1 MTLLVPSPLMSGSA
15 ALVTGT
21 LGQYAI
27 YDEIGV
33 GGMAAVHIGRLTGP
47 ANFARIVA
55 IKRLH
60 AHLARQPEFV
70 TMFLDEARVAAR
82 VRHPN
87 VVATLDLVAG
97 AAQPYLVMEYVRG
110 ESVARLQAATHERRE
125 RIPPAIACAIAAG
138 VLHGLQ
144 AAHEATNERGE
155 LLGIV
160 HRDVSPQNV
169 MVGVDGVSRVLDFGV
184 AKAAGRLQTTG
195 ESRLKGKLAYTAPEL
210 VRGEAISRA
219 ADIYSAAVVLWEM
232 LAGERLFAGDNEANV
247 LERVLFADVAP
258 PGDRARGV
266 PPSLDA
272 VVLRGLARDPAQ
284 RFPTAREM
292 ARAIE
297 GAIPLA
303 GAAEVGEWAEGL
315 ARGSLLERARKVA
328 RIESGAAPPVDD
340 GPSQGLDLSG
350 FDAFDPRGAAGA
362 TDVEPALRVRGPA
375 VPQRWGRRRVLV
387 ASAVLGAALLALV
400 ARRGSVAGRAS
411 GPGTGAPPRGAER
424 ERGALPAL
432 ASSGPAVPSPP
443 IEQPPPPAA
452 AAQVPL
458 VHRPPPVAAPGVASA
473 PRLRPSPTPA
483 KASCDPPWS
492 VDAEGV
498 KTYKLECL

>member
-87 VVATLDLVAG
+87 VVATLDIVAG

-125 RIPPAIACAIAAG
+125 GIPPAIACAIAAG

-144 AAHEATNERGE
+144 AVDRPRVERGE

-169 MVGVDGVSRVLDFGV
+169 LVGVDGVARVLDFGI
-184 AKAAGRLQTTG
+184 AKAIGRATTTRNG
-195 ESRLKGKLAYTAPEL
+195 QIKGKLGYMAPEGFQG
-210 VRGEAISRA
+210 GEVNSKY
-219 ADIYSAAVVLWEM
+219 DIYSAAVVLW
-232 LAGERLFAGDNEANV
+232 
-247 LERVLFADVAP
+247 
-258 PGDRARGV
+258 
-266 PPSLDA
+266 
-272 VVLRGLARDPAQ
+272 
-284 RFPTAREM
+284 
-292 ARAIE
+292 
-297 GAIPLA
+297 
-303 GAAEVGEWAEGL
+303 
-315 ARGSLLERARKVA
+315 
-328 RIESGAAPPVDD
+328 
-340 GPSQGLDLSG
+340 
-350 FDAFDPRGAAGA
+350 
-362 TDVEPALRVRGPA
+362 
-375 VPQRWGRRRVLV
+375 
-387 ASAVLGAALLALV
+387 
-400 ARRGSVAGRAS
+400 
-411 GPGTGAPPRGAER
+411 
-424 ERGALPAL
+424 
-432 ASSGPAVPSPP
+432 
-443 IEQPPPPAA
+443 
-452 AAQVPL
+452 
-458 VHRPPPVAAPGVASA
+458 
-473 PRLRPSPTPA
+473 
-483 KASCDPPWS
+483 
-492 VDAEGV
+492 
-498 KTYKLECL
+498 